1 MISDITCDRIG
12 TNKVNHN
19 SLFIVV
25 TALAFSDS
33 LVDIGGR
40 AITRV
45 CVWMGGEQGEEL
57 NLIIDIEK
65 GEYKM
70 RI

>member
-1 MISDITCDRIG
+1 MDWGRPTGVVISDITCDRIW
-12 TNKVNHN
+12 TNKVKYN
-19 SLFIVV
+19 SLFIIM

-57 NLIIDIEK
+57 IDQ
-65 GEYKM
+65 
-70 RI
+70 